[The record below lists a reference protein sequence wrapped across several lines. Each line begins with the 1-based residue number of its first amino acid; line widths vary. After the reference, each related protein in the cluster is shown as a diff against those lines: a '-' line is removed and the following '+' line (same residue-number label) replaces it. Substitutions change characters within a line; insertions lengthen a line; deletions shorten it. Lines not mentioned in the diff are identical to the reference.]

1 MIALNRL
8 NDMDYIKAKQPAL
21 IIARRTAT
29 PVEQIAINI
38 ELNIL
43 YNAKYKIK
51 GAKNENDNNKN
62 IITKQTTA

>member
-8 NDMDYIKAKQPAL
+8 NDMDYIKAKQTAL

-29 PVEQIAINI
+29 PTEQIAINI

-43 YNAKYKIK
+43 YNAKYKRK
-51 GAKNENDNNKN
+51 ETKNDNNK
-62 IITKQTTA
+62 Q

>member
-8 NDMDYIKAKQPAL
+8 NDIDYIKAKQTAL

-29 PVEQIAINI
+29 PTEQIAINI
-38 ELNIL
+38 ELDIL

-51 GAKNENDNNKN
+51 GDKKWL
-62 IITKQTTA
+62 K

>member
-8 NDMDYIKAKQPAL
+8 NDIDYIKAKQSAL

-29 PVEQIAINI
+29 PTEQIAINI
-38 ELNIL
+38 ELDIL

-51 GAKNENDNNKN
+51 GAKND
-62 IITKQTTA
+62 